1 MDENTKRVELLHI
14 KHRTWLEKAAFN
26 ITKDVEES
34 NDLISDLYI
43 YLLDKGNPKIWFD
56 DTFNLQYCRSF
67 LMTRWINKVKINNRY
82 TNTEVD
88 LEYEEYDT
96 ETDLR
101 IQKAYDELINELN
114 ELEKTRLWA
123 SAKLAGMYWF
133 SEDTL
138 EGLSKKIGVSKS
150 TMFLNVRKIR
160 EHLKNTLDNPFTED
174 EKDY

>member
-1 MDENTKRVELLHI
+1 
-14 KHRTWLEKAAFN
+14 
-26 ITKDVEES
+26 
-34 NDLISDLYI
+34 
-43 YLLDKGNPKIWFD
+43 
-56 DTFNLQYCRSF
+56 
-67 LMTRWINKVKINNRY
+67 MTRWINKVKINNRY

-123 SAKLAGMYWF
+123 SAKLAQLYWF
-133 SEDTL
+133 SDETL

-174 EKDY
+174 EKDN

>member
-1 MDENTKRVELLHI
+1 MDDNTKRVELLHI
-14 KHRTWLEKAAFN
+14 KHREWLDKVAFN

-43 YLLDKGNPKIWFD
+43 YLLDKGNPKIWYD

-82 TNTEVD
+82 TNEEVD
-88 LEYEEYDT
+88 VEYETYDEEEDLKIQQAYDT
-96 ETDLR
+96 
-101 IQKAYDELINELN
+101 LINHLN
-114 ELEKTRLWA
+114 ELEKTKLWA

-138 EGLSKKIGVSKS
+138 EGLAKKIGVSKS
-150 TMFLNVRKIR
+150 TMFLNVKKIR
-160 EHLKNTLDNPFTED
+160 EHLKNTLDNPFNDDT
-174 EKDY
+174 KGY